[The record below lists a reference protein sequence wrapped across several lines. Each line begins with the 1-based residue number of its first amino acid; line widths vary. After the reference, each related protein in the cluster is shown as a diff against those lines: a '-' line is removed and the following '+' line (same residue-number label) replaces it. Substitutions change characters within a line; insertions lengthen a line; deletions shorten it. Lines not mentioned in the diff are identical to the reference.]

1 MDCSTFSYDLHV
13 LGTPPALI
21 LSQDQTLVC
30 NLSSCL
36 RVVGR
41 TTIAVSARKG
51 TVMASPLSENGDL
64 SCEIARTYARVTSL
78 TTGTFNLV
86 VKDRIAI
93 RLSGALQSEQTHT
106 SANLPVLETL
116 QSYRGW
122 CDTVNSQESQDFHK
136 IYTLWRE
143 SIDSTGR
150 NFSVR
155 LRTTDHYFRLGR
167 SISRHEPRR
176 KSVT

>member
-1 MDCSTFSYDLHV
+1 MAYLVRS
-13 LGTPPALI
+13 LGFEP
-21 LSQDQTLVC
+21 
-30 NLSSCL
+30 
-36 RVVGR
+36 
-41 TTIAVSARKG
+41 
-51 TVMASPLSENGDL
+51 E
-64 SCEIARTYARVTSL
+64 TSL

-155 LRTTDHYFRLGR
+155 LRTTDHYFRPER